1 MTLRPRRRNLVV
13 WNQSAGPASRHPALR
28 LTRTGRLRRGLR
40 VAKLL
45 TLISLLRLARA
56 VRPRWKLLLAGTVLT
71 VTGIV
76 LRHSTLGS
84 AVLLPGLLFLFTA
97 PLIPASPATDQPR
110 RRLLE
115 RELAAYST
123 PAQRRDLEATLDRY
137 PDGIAGELR
146 DILATQAAVRRKAMI
161 PGGGLS

>member
-1 MTLRPRRRNLVV
+1 MVLRPRRRNLVV
-13 WNQSAGPASRHPALR
+13 WTQSVGSARRYPVLR
-28 LTRTGRLRRGLR
+28 LTRTGRLRRCLR
-40 VAKLL
+40 IAKLL
-45 TLISLLRLARA
+45 TLIGLLRLARV

-76 LRHSTLGS
+76 LRSSSVGS

-97 PLIPASPATDQPR
+97 PLIPASLPPDYPR
-110 RRLLE
+110 RRQLE

-137 PDGIAGELR
+137 PDGIASELR
-146 DILATQAAVRRKAMI
+146 DILATQAVARRKPAI
-161 PGGGLS
+161 PGGGPH

>member
-1 MTLRPRRRNLVV
+1 M
-13 WNQSAGPASRHPALR
+13 
-28 LTRTGRLRRGLR
+28 
-40 VAKLL
+40 
-45 TLISLLRLARA
+45 
-56 VRPRWKLLLAGTVLT
+56 
-71 VTGIV
+71 
-76 LRHSTLGS
+76 
-84 AVLLPGLLFLFTA
+84 LLPGLLFLFTA
-97 PLIPASPATDQPR
+97 PLIPASLATDQPR

-146 DILATQAAVRRKAMI
+146 DILATQAAARRKAMI